1 MSKIYFIF
9 LTLLFSF
16 SSILAQETND
26 NLSLTNSTIK
36 EKFEYLMV
44 KSNNYQEFKVVKK
57 SWLNTTKNQVL
68 DSLTKQQLN
77 IKSLNVVIDN
87 QKAKTQELQATITDL
102 NNQIKTAKTS
112 EANINFVGKDLEKN
126 TFKSLFWSI
135 VSIISILLFIFVYKF
150 KKSNMITESA
160 KSQLADIE
168 KEYESHKK
176 TALEREQKV
185 MRKLQDELNKNR
197 Q

>member
-16 SSILAQETND
+16 SSILAQDTTSS
-26 NLSLTNSTIK
+26 LSLTNSTVK
-36 EKFEYLMV
+36 EKFEYLIV
-44 KSNNYQEFKVVKK
+44 KSNNYQDFKVVKK
-57 SWLNTTKNQVL
+57 SWLNTTKKQVL
-68 DSLTKQQLN
+68 DTLKKQQLN
-77 IKSLNVVIDN
+77 IEALNDVIN
-87 QKAKTQELQATITDL
+87 KQKTESIELQKKITDL
-102 NNQIKTAKTS
+102 NIQIETAKTS
-112 EANINFVGKDLEKN
+112 EANINFVGKDLKKN

-135 VSIISILLFIFVYKF
+135 VSIISVLLFIFVYKF

-160 KSQLADIE
+160 KVQLADIE
-168 KEYESHKK
+168 KEYENHKK

-197 Q
+197 K

>member
-16 SSILAQETND
+16 SSILAQDTTSS
-26 NLSLTNSTIK
+26 LSLTNSTVK
-36 EKFEYLMV
+36 EKFEYLIV
-44 KSNNYQEFKVVKK
+44 KSNNYQDFKVVKK
-57 SWLNTTKNQVL
+57 SWLNTTKKQVL
-68 DSLTKQQLN
+68 DTLKKQQLN
-77 IKSLNVVIDN
+77 IEALNDVIN
-87 QKAKTQELQATITDL
+87 KQKTESIELQKKITDL
-102 NNQIKTAKTS
+102 NIQIETAKTS
-112 EANINFVGKDLEKN
+112 EANINFVGKDLKKN

-160 KSQLADIE
+160 KVQLADIE
-168 KEYESHKK
+168 KEYENHKK

-197 Q
+197 K